1 MENKILRMREK
12 YPNRFPF
19 QVYYDRKTY
28 KYLIHGEYLL
38 CEFFAIMRKIIKLS
52 ENEGLFCFCNNSLL
66 SVNDSI
72 ETIYKIHHDDDYV
85 CHLYIKKEN
94 TFG

>member
-1 MENKILRMREK
+1 MENKILRIREK

-19 QVYYDRKTY
+19 QVHYGEKHY
-28 KYLIHGEYLL
+28 KYLIPGEYLL
-38 CEFFAIMRKIIKLS
+38 CEFFVIMRKIIKLS

-66 SVNDSI
+66 SVNESM
-72 ETIYKIHHDDDYV
+72 ESIYKIHHVDYV